1 MLPIRLG
8 GSIMHYGNFGLEK
21 NVETLSNHYVERFK
35 FLLEGEMLNL
45 QVKRHKDA
53 NSIKQE
59 YLCNDGEVEDDNY
72 QWLYVNYQFEEA
84 N

>member
-1 MLPIRLG
+1 ME
-8 GSIMHYGNFGLEK
+8 SGLSK
-21 NVETLSNHYVERFK
+21 NVEIFSNHYVERFK

-53 NSIKQE
+53 YSIQQE

-72 QWLYVNYQFEEA
+72 QWLSLNYLGA
-84 N
+84 D

>member
-1 MLPIRLG
+1 MNA
-8 GSIMHYGNFGLEK
+8 SLEQ
-21 NVETLSNHYVERFK
+21 NVETFSNHYVERFN

-53 NSIKQE
+53 YSIQQE
-59 YLCNDGEVEDDNY
+59 YICNGEVEDDNY
-72 QWLYVNYQFEEA
+72 QWLYVNYQFEES

>member
-1 MLPIRLG
+1 MNA
-8 GSIMHYGNFGLEK
+8 SLEQ
-21 NVETLSNHYVERFK
+21 NVETFSNHYVERFK

-53 NSIKQE
+53 NSIMQE
-59 YLCNDGEVEDDNY
+59 YLCNDGEVEKDNY
-72 QWLYVNYQFEEA
+72 QWLYVNYQFKEA

>member
-1 MLPIRLG
+1 MRIIIGELMNSSL
-8 GSIMHYGNFGLEK
+8 SE
-21 NVETLSNHYVERFK
+21 NVEIMSDHYVERFK

-53 NSIKQE
+53 YSIQQE

-72 QWLYVNYQFEEA
+72 QWLCLNNLGA
-84 N
+84 D

>member
-1 MLPIRLG
+1 MNA
-8 GSIMHYGNFGLEK
+8 SLEQ
-21 NVETLSNHYVERFK
+21 NVEIFSNHYVERFK

-53 NSIKQE
+53 YSIQQE
-59 YLCNDGEVEDDNY
+59 YICNGEVEYDDY
-72 QWLYVNYQFEEA
+72 QWLYVNYQFKEA

>member
-1 MLPIRLG
+1 ME
-8 GSIMHYGNFGLEK
+8 SGLSK
-21 NVETLSNHYVERFK
+21 NVEIMSDYYVERFK

-53 NSIKQE
+53 NSIMQE

-72 QWLYVNYQFEEA
+72 QWLYVNYQFKEA

>member
-1 MLPIRLG
+1 MNA
-8 GSIMHYGNFGLEK
+8 SLEQ
-21 NVETLSNHYVERFK
+21 NVEIFSNHYVERFK

-53 NSIKQE
+53 YSIQQE
-59 YLCNDGEVEDDNY
+59 YICNGEVEDDNY
-72 QWLYVNYQFEEA
+72 QWLYVNYQFKEV

>member
-1 MLPIRLG
+1 MND
-8 GSIMHYGNFGLEK
+8 SLEQ
-21 NVETLSNHYVERFK
+21 NVEIFSNHYVERFK

-59 YLCNDGEVEDDNY
+59 YICNGEVEHDDY
-72 QWLYVNYQFEEA
+72 KWLYVNYQFKEA

>member
-1 MLPIRLG
+1 MNA
-8 GSIMHYGNFGLEK
+8 SLEQ
-21 NVETLSNHYVERFK
+21 NVEILSDHYVQRFK

-53 NSIKQE
+53 NSIMQE

-72 QWLYVNYQFEEA
+72 QWLYLNYLFEEA

>member
-1 MLPIRLG
+1 MNSSL
-8 GSIMHYGNFGLEK
+8 SE
-21 NVETLSNHYVERFK
+21 NVEIMSDHYVERFK

-53 NSIKQE
+53 YSIQQE

-72 QWLYVNYQFEEA
+72 QWLYVNYQFMEA

>member
-1 MLPIRLG
+1 MNT
-8 GSIMHYGNFGLEK
+8 SLEQ
-21 NVETLSNHYVERFK
+21 NVEIMSDHYVERFK
-35 FLLEGEMLNL
+35 FLLEGEMLDL

-53 NSIKQE
+53 YSIHQE

-72 QWLYVNYQFEEA
+72 QWLYLNYLSEEA

>member
-1 MLPIRLG
+1 ME
-8 GSIMHYGNFGLEK
+8 SGLSK
-21 NVETLSNHYVERFK
+21 NVEIMSDYYVERFK
-35 FLLEGEMLNL
+35 FLLEGEMLDL

-72 QWLYVNYQFEEA
+72 QWMYVNYLFEEA

>member
-1 MLPIRLG
+1 M
-8 GSIMHYGNFGLEK
+8 NANLEQ
-21 NVETLSNHYVERFK
+21 NVETFSNHYVQRFK

-53 NSIKQE
+53 NSIMQE
-59 YLCNDGEVEDDNY
+59 YMCNDGEVENDNY
-72 QWLYVNYQFEEA
+72 QWLYVTYQFMEA

>member
-1 MLPIRLG
+1 M
-8 GSIMHYGNFGLEK
+8 NFSLEQ
-21 NVETLSNHYVERFK
+21 NVDILSAYHVERFK

-53 NSIKQE
+53 YSIHQE

-72 QWLYVNYQFEEA
+72 KWLYVNYQFKEA

>member
-1 MLPIRLG
+1 M
-8 GSIMHYGNFGLEK
+8 NANLEQ
-21 NVETLSNHYVERFK
+21 NVEIFSNHYVERFK

-45 QVKRHKDA
+45 MVKRHKDA

-72 QWLYVNYQFEEA
+72 QWLSLNYLGED
-84 N
+84 

>member
-1 MLPIRLG
+1 M
-8 GSIMHYGNFGLEK
+8 NANLEQ
-21 NVETLSNHYVERFK
+21 NVETGSNHYVERFK

-53 NSIKQE
+53 NSIMQE
-59 YLCNDGEVEDDNY
+59 YMCNDGEVENDNY
-72 QWLYVNYQFEEA
+72 KWLYVNYQFKGA

>member
-1 MLPIRLG
+1 MNA
-8 GSIMHYGNFGLEK
+8 SLEQ
-21 NVETLSNHYVERFK
+21 NVEILSDHYVQRFK

-53 NSIKQE
+53 NSIMQE
-59 YLCNDGEVEDDNY
+59 YLCNDGEVEKDNY
-72 QWLYVNYQFEEA
+72 QWLYVNYQFKEA

>member
-1 MLPIRLG
+1 
-8 GSIMHYGNFGLEK
+8 
-21 NVETLSNHYVERFK
+21 
-35 FLLEGEMLNL
+35 MLNL

-59 YLCNDGEVEDDNY
+59 YICNGEVEDDNY

>member
-1 MLPIRLG
+1 MN
-8 GSIMHYGNFGLEK
+8 YTNFGLEK
-21 NVETLSNHYVERFK
+21 NVEILSDHYVERFK

-59 YLCNDGEVEDDNY
+59 YICNGEVEDDNH

>member
-1 MLPIRLG
+1 MNA
-8 GSIMHYGNFGLEK
+8 SLEQ
-21 NVETLSNHYVERFK
+21 NVEIFSNHYVERFK

-53 NSIKQE
+53 YSIQQE
-59 YLCNDGEVEDDNY
+59 YICNGEVENDNY
-72 QWLYVNYQFEEA
+72 QWLYVNYQFKEA

>member
-1 MLPIRLG
+1 M
-8 GSIMHYGNFGLEK
+8 NANLEK
-21 NVETLSNHYVERFK
+21 NVETFSNHYVKRFK

-53 NSIKQE
+53 NSIMQE
-59 YLCNDGEVEDDNY
+59 YMCNDGEVENDDY
-72 QWLYVNYQFEEA
+72 KWLYVNYQFEA

>member
-1 MLPIRLG
+1 MNA
-8 GSIMHYGNFGLEK
+8 SLEQ
-21 NVETLSNHYVERFK
+21 NVEIMSDHYVERFK
-35 FLLEGEMLNL
+35 FLLEVEMLNL

-53 NSIKQE
+53 NSIRQE
-59 YLCNDGEVEDDNY
+59 YLCNDGEVENDNY

>member
-1 MLPIRLG
+1 ME
-8 GSIMHYGNFGLEK
+8 SGLSK
-21 NVETLSNHYVERFK
+21 NVEIMSDYYVERFK

-53 NSIKQE
+53 YSIHQE

-72 QWLYVNYQFEEA
+72 QWLSLNYLGA
-84 N
+84 D

>member
-1 MLPIRLG
+1 ME
-8 GSIMHYGNFGLEK
+8 SGLSK
-21 NVETLSNHYVERFK
+21 NVEIMSDYYVERFK
-35 FLLEGEMLNL
+35 FLLEGEMLDL

-53 NSIKQE
+53 YSIQQE